1 VSAARTPG
9 ETRTAAFSIER
20 LAPDQPG
27 SLHFS
32 GALSLV
38 DAGRWLARL
47 RDVTRGGSGALRFEL
62 SGLERLDGGAAA
74 LLLDLADEL
83 GRAGRAVEWAGAR
96 GRVAEILELYRTQGR
111 TRPGPPVPRVG
122 WFARIGAHTADLAA
136 RARDMLGMLGDLIV
150 STGSALAAPRSVP
163 WGEVLR
169 LMQRSGADALPIVAL
184 ITFLTGLVTAFQAA
198 IQLHRVGADLFVA
211 DAVALSMT
219 RELGPLMTAII
230 AAGRSGAA
238 FAAELGTMRVSEEID
253 ALHTL
258 GLDPQRYLVLPRILA
273 LAAML
278 PLLTL
283 LADAIGIAGGLVV
296 GIVSLDLVP
305 LAYLEETR
313 KALVPWDVVSGLL
326 KSLAFALA
334 VGWVGCQRGLATR
347 GGAEGVGRATTSAVV
362 SALFLLIA
370 IDAIFTVIFH
380 VFEL

>member
-1 VSAARTPG
+1 VSAAPTAG
-9 ETRTAAFSIER
+9 EARAAAFSIDR

-27 SLHFS
+27 SLRFS

-47 RDVTRGGSGALRFEL
+47 RDLTRGGSGALVFEL
-62 SGLERLDGGAAA
+62 SGVERLDGGAAA

-83 GRAGRAVEWAGAR
+83 GRSGRAVEWSGAR

-111 TRPGPPVPRVG
+111 TPPAQPARRVG
-122 WFARIGAHTADLAA
+122 WLARIGAHTLDLAA
-136 RARDMLGMLGDLIV
+136 RARDMLGMLGDLIA
-150 STGSALAAPRSVP
+150 STGAALAAPRSVP

-230 AAGRSGAA
+230 AAGRSGAG

-258 GLDPQRYLVLPRILA
+258 GLDPQRYLVLPRMLA

-283 LADAIGIAGGLVV
+283 LADAIGICGGLLV

-305 LAYLEETR
+305 IAYLEETR
-313 KALVPWDVVSGLL
+313 KALVPWDVGSGLL
-326 KSLAFALA
+326 KSVAFALA
-334 VGWVGCQRGLATR
+334 IGWVGCQRGLATR

-370 IDAIFTVIFH
+370 IDAIFTVIFN

>member
-1 VSAARTPG
+1 VSAATAPAAAR
-9 ETRTAAFSIER
+9 EAAFSIER
-20 LAPDQPG
+20 LAPDDDATLG
-27 SLHFS
+27 FS
-32 GALSLV
+32 GTLQLD

-47 RDVTRGGSGALRFEL
+47 RELTRGGRGTLRFEL

-74 LLLDLADEL
+74 LLLDLGDEL
-83 GRAGRAVEWAGAR
+83 GRAGRSVEWVGAH
-96 GRVAEILELYRTQGR
+96 GRVAEILELYRAHGR
-111 TRPGPPVPRVG
+111 TPSQAPAR
-122 WFARIGAHTADLAA
+122 RIGWIEQLGARSAELVDGA
-136 RARDMLGMLGDLIV
+136 RAMLGMLGDLV
-150 STGSALAAPRSVP
+150 VAAFAALAAPRSVP
-163 WGEVLR
+163 GGEVLR

-258 GLDPQRYLVLPRILA
+258 GLDPQRYLVLPRMLA

-283 LADAIGIAGGLVV
+283 LADAIGIAGGLLV

-313 KALVPWDVVSGLL
+313 KALVPWDVISGLL

-334 VGWVGCQRGLATR
+334 IGWVGCQRGLATR

-380 VFEL
+380 VFDL